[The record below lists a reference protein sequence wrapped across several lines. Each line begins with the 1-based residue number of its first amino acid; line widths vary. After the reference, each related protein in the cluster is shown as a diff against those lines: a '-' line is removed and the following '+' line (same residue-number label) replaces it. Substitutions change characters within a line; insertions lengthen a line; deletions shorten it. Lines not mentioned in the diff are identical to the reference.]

1 MSGVDAN
8 NQSRTEAKS
17 ILVLGASGMLGHMLV
32 RTLSDSHRV
41 IGTTSHAFGHL
52 AKLTEILP
60 RDRCVDLLDVRDFV
74 TVEHTIR
81 DWQPDVVV
89 NCVGLI
95 KHKMDDDRVLDAVLT
110 NSAFPHQLARLCD
123 KLKTRLIHFS
133 TDCVF
138 EGTPGVKRLTDTPN
152 ATDVYGTTKRL
163 GEVGYGTSLTLRTSF
178 IGRQIVGAEEL
189 VEWVISQ
196 RSGQIT
202 AYKNA
207 IYSGL
212 TTRALSEVVRQI
224 IEQHSTLIGLYQ
236 VASAPI
242 SKFDL
247 ISHLND
253 KLQLD
258 ITITPD
264 TKFECDRTLDGSD
277 FRRVTDI
284 QVPSWEE
291 MLSDFCNDQAFYA

>member
-1 MSGVDAN
+1 MPGVDSSS
-8 NQSRTEAKS
+8 QQPPDVKS
-17 ILVLGASGMLGHMLV
+17 ILVLGAAGMLGHMLV

-41 IGTTSHAFGHL
+41 IGTTSHAFGHPGKL
-52 AKLTEILP
+52 AEILP
-60 RDRCVDLLDVRDFV
+60 RDRCVDLLDVRDSV
-74 TVEHTIR
+74 KVERTIR

-95 KHKMDDDRVLDAVLT
+95 KHKMDDDRVLDAVLI

-123 KLKTRLIHFS
+123 ELKTRLIHFS

-138 EGTPGVKRLTDTPN
+138 AGTPGVKRLTDRPD

-178 IGRQIVGAEEL
+178 VGRQIVGAEEL

-202 AYKNA
+202 AYRKA

-212 TTRALSEVVRQI
+212 TTRALSDVVRQI
-224 IEQHSTLIGLYQ
+224 IDRHPNLVGLYQ
-236 VASAPI
+236 VASSPI
-242 SKFDL
+242 TKFDL

-253 KLQLD
+253 KLRLD
-258 ITITPD
+258 ITINPD
-264 TKFECDRTLDGSD
+264 TKFECDRTLDGSY
-277 FRRVTDI
+277 FGRVTGI

-291 MLSDFCNDQAFYA
+291 MLSEFCSDQAFYS

>member
-1 MSGVDAN
+1 MPGVDSSS
-8 NQSRTEAKS
+8 QQPPDAKS
-17 ILVLGASGMLGHMLV
+17 ILVLGAAGMLGHMLV

-41 IGTTSHAFGHL
+41 IGTTSHAFGHSGKL
-52 AKLTEILP
+52 AEILP
-60 RDRCVDLLDVRDFV
+60 RDRCVDLLDVRDSV
-74 TVEHTIR
+74 KVERTIR

-95 KHKMDDDRVLDAVLT
+95 KHKMDDDRVLDAVLI
-110 NSAFPHQLARLCD
+110 NSAFPHQLARLCYE
-123 KLKTRLIHFS
+123 LKTRLIHFS

-138 EGTPGVKRLTDTPN
+138 AGTPGVKRLTDIPD

-178 IGRQIVGAEEL
+178 VGRQIVGAEEL

-212 TTRALSEVVRQI
+212 TTRALSDVVQQI
-224 IEQHSTLIGLYQ
+224 IDRQPNLVGLYQ
-236 VASAPI
+236 VASSPI
-242 SKFDL
+242 TKFDL

-253 KLQLD
+253 KLRLD
-258 ITITPD
+258 ITINPD

-277 FRRVTDI
+277 FGRVTGI

-291 MLSDFCNDQAFYA
+291 MLSEFCSDQAFYS

>member
-1 MSGVDAN
+1 MPRVDSSGQQLTD
-8 NQSRTEAKS
+8 AKS
-17 ILVLGASGMLGHMLV
+17 ILVLGAAGMLGHMLV

-41 IGTTSHAFGHL
+41 IGTTSNAFGHL
-52 AKLTEILP
+52 GKLTEILP
-60 RDRCVDLLDVRDFV
+60 KDRCVDLLDVRDFV

-95 KHKMDDDRVLDAVLT
+95 KHKMNDDRVLDAVLI
-110 NSAFPHQLARLCD
+110 NGAFPHQLARLCD

-138 EGTPGVKRLTDTPN
+138 NGAPGVKRLTDIPN
-152 ATDVYGTTKRL
+152 ATDMYGTTKRL

-178 IGRQIVGAEEL
+178 VGRQIVGAEEL

-196 RSGQIT
+196 RSGQIV
-202 AYKNA
+202 AFKNA

-264 TKFECDRTLDGSD
+264 TEFKCDRTLDGSE
-277 FRRVTDI
+277 FGRVTGI
-284 QVPSWEE
+284 QVPSWDD
-291 MLSDFCNDQAFYA
+291 MLSEFCGDQAFYA

>member
-1 MSGVDAN
+1 MPGVDSSS
-8 NQSRTEAKS
+8 QQPPDAKS
-17 ILVLGASGMLGHMLV
+17 ILVLGAAGMLGHMLV

-41 IGTTSHAFGHL
+41 VGTTSHAFGHSG
-52 AKLTEILP
+52 KLTEILP

-74 TVEHTIR
+74 KVERTIR
-81 DWQPDVVV
+81 DWQADVVV

-95 KHKMDDDRVLDAVLT
+95 KHKMDDDRVLDAVLI
-110 NSAFPHQLARLCD
+110 NGAFPHQLARLCD
-123 KLKTRLIHFS
+123 ELNTRLIHFS

-138 EGTPGVKRLTDTPN
+138 AGTPGVKRLTDTPD

-178 IGRQIVGAEEL
+178 VGRQIVGAEEL

-224 IEQHSTLIGLYQ
+224 IDRHSNLVGLYQ
-236 VASAPI
+236 VASSPI
-242 SKFDL
+242 TKFDL

-253 KLQLD
+253 KLRLN
-258 ITITPD
+258 ITINPD

-277 FRRVTDI
+277 FGRVTGI

-291 MLSDFCNDQAFYA
+291 MLSEFCSDQAFYS

>member
-1 MSGVDAN
+1 MPGVDSSS
-8 NQSRTEAKS
+8 QQLTDAKS
-17 ILVLGASGMLGHMLV
+17 ILVLGAAGMLGHMLV

-41 IGTTSHAFGHL
+41 IGTTSHAFGYSG
-52 AKLTEILP
+52 KMGEILP
-60 RDRCVDLLDVRDFV
+60 KDRCVDSLDVRDFV

-95 KHKMDDDRVLDAVLT
+95 KHKMNDDRVLDAVLI

-138 EGTPGVKRLTDTPN
+138 AGTPGVKRLTDIPN
-152 ATDVYGTTKRL
+152 ATDIYGTTKRL

-178 IGRQIVGAEEL
+178 VGRQIVGAEEL

-196 RSGQIT
+196 RSGQIV
-202 AYKNA
+202 AFKNA

-224 IEQHSTLIGLYQ
+224 IEQHSTLVGLYQ

-253 KLQLD
+253 KLRLN
-258 ITITPD
+258 ITINPD

-277 FRRVTDI
+277 FGRVTGI

-291 MLSDFCNDQAFYA
+291 MLSEFCGDQAFYA